1 MDSTAIALPLET
13 APVSKFQ
20 STSQGKSTK
29 KGIDDRLQ
37 AAKVARQAQQQ
48 AASRHR
54 ADQLRE
60 LNEQARV
67 DRERRLREVEVKRAE
82 AATLE
87 QAHRE
92 VQEETRRQ
100 REKRTT
106 SNSARKAEM
115 ERKKAEKATQARAP
129 ARRRK
134 TAVKSAEYVQDS
146 GDELSSTAE

>member
-1 MDSTAIALPLET
+1 MESTAIPLQLEIAQ
-13 APVSKFQ
+13 APELH
-20 STSQGKSTK
+20 STPEGKSTK
-29 KGIDDRLQ
+29 KDIDDRLQ
-37 AAKVARQAQQQ
+37 AAKDARQTQQQ

-92 VQEETRRQ
+92 VQEETRRH
-100 REKRTT
+100 REKRIT

-115 ERKKAEKATQARAP
+115 ESKKAEKDTQARKLAKK
-129 ARRRK
+129 RK
-134 TAVKSAEYVQDS
+134 MAVKSAEYIRHSD
-146 GDELSSTAE
+146 DELPSTAE